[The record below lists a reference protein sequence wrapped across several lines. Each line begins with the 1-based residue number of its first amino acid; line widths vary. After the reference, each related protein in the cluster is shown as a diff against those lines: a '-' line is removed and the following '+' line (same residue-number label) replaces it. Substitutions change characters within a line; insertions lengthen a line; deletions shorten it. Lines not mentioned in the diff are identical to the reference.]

1 VSPHCAT
8 AALRR
13 CINAYVVLCNDLDLV
28 YNVLAM
34 PIRAVVCFVD
44 YVIIPLMTLCV
55 DGLLTLLAI
64 LAMVRRFCVYCAL
77 GPRAIYCY
85 LFNGPQ
91 PETATATTDV
101 EPPTTPTPTPTPLP
115 TDGFKSA
122 RPRPPMSLDERRK
135 NRTRGRKIRR
145 AQAARRLNAR
155 LRGTSW
161 KRKGSGACTY
171 KEDDGWWLRSWLST
185 PLDDGTAGSGVRQRC
200 RGKIFARA
208 QKNESGRRVGRK
220 DRRNNGKADCT
231 DNFNNPTSA
240 GDDVHDTRLPATG
253 KEGHRSPQ
261 CLYGACCLG
270 WLEWSAGIYWPFRH

>member
-1 VSPHCAT
+1 MSPHCVT

-13 CINAYVVLCNDLDLV
+13 CINAYVAFCNDLDFV
-28 YNVLAM
+28 YNVLTI
-34 PIRAVVCFVD
+34 PVRAVVCIVD
-44 YVIIPLMTLCV
+44 YVIIPLMALCF
-55 DGLLTLLAI
+55 DGLLALLAV
-64 LAMVRRFCVYCAL
+64 LVMVRRFVMFCAL
-77 GPRAIYCY
+77 GPRAIYHY

-101 EPPTTPTPTPTPLP
+101 EPPTTPTPTPT
-115 TDGFKSA
+115 DGFKSSP
-122 RPRPPMSLDERRK
+122 PRPPMSRDERQKR
-135 NRTRGRKIRR
+135 RARGRKIRR

-185 PLDDGTAGSGVRQRC
+185 PLDDGTAGSGVRQRS

-208 QKNESGRRVGRK
+208 QKDESGRRVGRK

-253 KEGHRSPQ
+253 KEGHRPPLFL
-261 CLYGACCLG
+261 CMGRA
-270 WLEWSAGIYWPFRH
+270 A